1 MECKPMPEPEFTRI
15 SLEELK
21 EKRKMLNTFLL
32 NIQEMMKTT
41 PYPEWESIYNR
52 IGDERDRVKN
62 EIEQR
67 PEN

>member
-1 MECKPMPEPEFTRI
+1 MPEPEFTRI